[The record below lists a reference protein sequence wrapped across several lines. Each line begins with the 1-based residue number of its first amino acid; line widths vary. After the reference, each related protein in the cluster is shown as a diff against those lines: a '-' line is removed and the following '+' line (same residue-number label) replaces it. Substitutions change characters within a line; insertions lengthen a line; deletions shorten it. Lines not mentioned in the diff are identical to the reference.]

1 MGKGTIISGGSSGL
15 YQVQINYN
23 RARYDNS
30 LARFEITRA
39 ALVSAAAEEDDPL
52 KKALIELQT
61 ASVDKAIQYLE
72 DNILDD
78 ITVAAWCA
86 DLTEDLAGEV
96 GTVEVPGERG
106 TLQIQPGYDGN
117 AGYDE
122 DRDGQIMPTISCNSA
137 QAFYNLAMLP
147 GWQKW
152 QPTFRYAT
160 IDSIA
165 GDQADVTLE
174 AAASSQQGLD
184 VNQEQ
189 TLVSVAIEYLNCD
202 GVAFGVGDEVLVKFE
217 GQDFAAPKIVGFKDN
232 PQPCGGTEVVIRYR
246 AFETSTWY
254 CFIWNLTDDEMAEGN
269 LNNGD
274 PAVFPVRF
282 NDVSNWLAGKDW
294 FFGSPLDTE
303 ALPALAYEYAYFSNE
318 DMADNEDIGVCCAG
332 LNCNEYTNINTE
344 FYTDPGFL
352 DADYSWNIYIKTVG
366 TEGIIEHVNERQRDI
381 NGVDD
386 AFDSWKII
394 SKTNVAGSDQRKIE
408 TSSERTLYVD
418 PSAFAVAN
426 CGAVNPEVNA
436 EYEAQCALLNSISV
450 LLPELIVNLTEHSQ
464 GDSWDHQ
471 LEAGGAVGTKFLV
484 GHVAEYLTSS
494 FYNEA
499 TVGAYTDYM
508 FDVQIQAV
516 VGEHATN
523 AADLDPLA
531 LPKHVAISA
540 EMGALKQYTDDL
552 AGAVTIEEKS
562 ALLFQSFILE

>member
-1 MGKGTIISGGSSGL
+1 
-15 YQVQINYN
+15 
-23 RARYDNS
+23 
-30 LARFEITRA
+30 
-39 ALVSAAAEEDDPL
+39 
-52 KKALIELQT
+52 
-61 ASVDKAIQYLE
+61 
-72 DNILDD
+72 
-78 ITVAAWCA
+78 
-86 DLTEDLAGEV
+86 
-96 GTVEVPGERG
+96 
-106 TLQIQPGYDGN
+106 
-117 AGYDE
+117 
-122 DRDGQIMPTISCNSA
+122 
-137 QAFYNLAMLP
+137 
-147 GWQKW
+147 
-152 QPTFRYAT
+152 
-160 IDSIA
+160 
-165 GDQADVTLE
+165 
-174 AAASSQQGLD
+174 
-184 VNQEQ
+184 
-189 TLVSVAIEYLNCD
+189 
-202 GVAFGVGDEVLVKFE
+202 
-217 GQDFAAPKIVGFKDN
+217 
-232 PQPCGGTEVVIRYR
+232 
-246 AFETSTWY
+246 
-254 CFIWNLTDDEMAEGN
+254 
-269 LNNGD
+269 
-274 PAVFPVRF
+274 
-282 NDVSNWLAGKDW
+282 
-294 FFGSPLDTE
+294 LDTE

-332 LNCNEYTNINTE
+332 LDCNEYTNINTE
-344 FYTDPGFL
+344 FYTDPDFL

-562 ALLFQSFILE
+562 ALLFQSIILE